1 MRSIRNISLIPDLP
15 AMKSESKQSMVNN
28 KTKHT
33 YTEFAPVEF
42 TNLPRIYPIN
52 FLGNNS
58 YVLDF
63 MNFYPI

>member
-1 MRSIRNISLIPDLP
+1 M
-15 AMKSESKQSMVNN
+15 NN

-33 YTEFAPVEF
+33 YTEIAPVEF
-42 TNLPRIYPIN
+42 TNLPRIYLIN

-63 MNFYPI
+63 MNFYPIKRFYGPIYAGVCFRVTFFDF